1 MIDERRTLLM
11 RERQP
16 IPAKSLYH
24 VMAHS
29 TRTRSVLYTV
39 CTPEMQAH
47 GFTLSNVQRNAF
59 FAKK

>member
-16 IPAKSLYH
+16 IPAYH

-47 GFTLSNVQRNAF
+47 GFTLSNVKRNAF